1 MKQTLKEME
10 EEDENR
16 RPTERKWAKDEDQ
29 MRIDILNFFK
39 ERPGSRTWDEFKTKF
54 DDQPNEFLK
63 SMVGQLCD
71 KVGTG

>member
-16 RPTERKWAKDEDQ
+16 RPADRKYAKDEDE

-39 ERPGSRTWDEFKTKF
+39 ERPGSRTWEEFKLKF

-63 SMVGQLCD
+63 QMVG
-71 KVGTG
+71 